1 MRKSKQ
7 RVTKAVLSFLI
18 CICLVFQFT
27 QSLHAYTDGNGLG
40 DLVFNERREIAQGV
54 FLDTWLGKT
63 PSGTPKRGH
72 TISFNPKTSDAQV
85 LTFYGDTVSGRAT
98 LSRMIADAEA
108 QGYMVIGG
116 INGDFYNLNNGV
128 PIGLMIKDGRL
139 ISNNATKWGAI
150 GFKSDGSVVIGVPGI
165 EVKAILDETEFDIAN
180 FNKAQGDW
188 GPYMYTS
195 DFGPTTGS
203 TEAEIWKWL
212 WISVWERRSLGI

>member
-54 FLDTWLGKT
+54 FWIPGWARPLQEHQSVAT
-63 PSGTPKRGH
+63 PFLSPENLRC
-72 TISFNPKTSDAQV
+72 PV

-108 QGYMVIGG
+108 Q
-116 INGDFYNLNNGV
+116 
-128 PIGLMIKDGRL
+128 
-139 ISNNATKWGAI
+139 AI
-150 GFKSDGSVVIGVPGI
+150 
-165 EVKAILDETEFDIAN
+165 
-180 FNKAQGDW
+180 W
-188 GPYMYTS
+188 
-195 DFGPTTGS
+195 
-203 TEAEIWKWL
+203 
-212 WISVWERRSLGI
+212 